1 MDKSRVRR
9 GDGGLKVI
17 LIDDEQLALD
27 VLEIQL
33 LELGG
38 IEVAGKYTNPIQA
51 LHDIKKLKVDVVF
64 LDMEMPQIHGLNF
77 AENLLTAVDNL
88 EIVFITGHPQ
98 FALEAFEVNAIDY
111 LLKPVIY
118 TRLEKTINRLK
129 ERIQLYKEP
138 DHHHEYLTAH
148 SMGNFQLYFG
158 QNQEVKWRTK
168 KVKEFFIYL
177 WVHQKKRGTKERLME
192 ELWSELPLAKASRL
206 MHTTVYQLRKTL
218 KDIGIK
224 DPILSVN
231 NQYILNVKVKSDL
244 LSLEKSIN
252 QTENKYIDLEEII
265 HLYSGDFLEEEGY
278 SWAIDKQL
286 AIKKLFLKYLEDFI
300 AGAKDNLDKSYLI
313 ELSLDKMLQ
322 LEPYNEQYLYLILEH
337 FQKTKNSAKMMEH
350 FQSAR
355 LKWREELGLE
365 LGKEITSLYSA
376 HLQEK

>member
-1 MDKSRVRR
+1 M
-9 GDGGLKVI
+9 KVI

-177 WVHQKKRGTKERLME
+177 WVHQKKEER
-192 ELWSELPLAKASRL
+192 R
-206 MHTTVYQLRKTL
+206 
-218 KDIGIK
+218 
-224 DPILSVN
+224 
-231 NQYILNVKVKSDL
+231 NV
-244 LSLEKSIN
+244 
-252 QTENKYIDLEEII
+252 
-265 HLYSGDFLEEEGY
+265 
-278 SWAIDKQL
+278 SWRSYGQN
-286 AIKKLFLKYLEDFI
+286 YL
-300 AGAKDNLDKSYLI
+300 
-313 ELSLDKMLQ
+313 
-322 LEPYNEQYLYLILEH
+322 
-337 FQKTKNSAKMMEH
+337 
-350 FQSAR
+350 
-355 LKWREELGLE
+355 
-365 LGKEITSLYSA
+365 
-376 HLQEK
+376 